1 MKEGFIIA
9 ATRMTMFV
17 NILPQRSWIQSVL
30 EDDEPKWKIWSKD
43 QGFFER
49 NSRSSRHDANMY
61 TFLIV
66 LILSLNQKHT

>member
-1 MKEGFIIA
+1 MKARFIIA
-9 ATRMTMFV
+9 AAPTTMFV
-17 NILPQRSWIQSVL
+17 NVLPQRSWIQSVL

-49 NSRSSRHDANMY
+49 NNRSSRHDANIY

-66 LILSLNQKHT
+66 LLLSLNKNYT